1 MSGSRLEQ
9 VNFNSSRWF
18 SAVCTAAIVQRNPFF
33 RLYQHN
39 KSSASR
45 VKFGQVSNRCKRVL
59 ESIKLAYANKA
70 KKSVFLQKSGP
81 RDLWRIVNSVLNE
94 GKFAIPQ
101 LFNGPDML
109 SSASDKRKLFVKM
122 FSTNSNLD
130 DSCISL
136 SAFPSRTNLKLH
148 NI

>member
-1 MSGSRLEQ
+1 MCRGTVFLNLVLLLLTLNFVSGSRLEQ

-18 SAVCTAAIVQRNPFF
+18 SAVCAAAIVQRNPFF
-33 RLYQHN
+33 RLYQQN

-81 RDLWRIVNSVLNE
+81 RDLWRIVNNVLNE
-94 GKFAIPQ
+94 GKFAIP
-101 LFNGPDML
+101 
-109 SSASDKRKLFVKM
+109 
-122 FSTNSNLD
+122 
-130 DSCISL
+130 
-136 SAFPSRTNLKLH
+136 
-148 NI
+148 